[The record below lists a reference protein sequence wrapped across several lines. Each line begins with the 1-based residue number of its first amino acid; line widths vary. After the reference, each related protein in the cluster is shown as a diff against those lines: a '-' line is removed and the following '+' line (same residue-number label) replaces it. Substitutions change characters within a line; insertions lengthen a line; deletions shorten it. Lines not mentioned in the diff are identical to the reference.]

1 MEQITFH
8 HDTVLS
14 DVHMLLPN
22 GHRLMTRLNCVGQPV
37 FTSKFKIL
45 SDGEKHDNGKNL
57 KKADKYNDPR
67 KESERDTKAKQGEDG
82 EEGNLEQFMDE
93 DGDLDI
99 HYRPWKNPT
108 EGSGRDLVCPVILK
122 QSNPVLEQEEETM
135 ADEVDTCLRDI
146 IRIGRKSCTIL
157 QSFPA
162 PLVTGRLGVFQA
174 ER

>member
-1 MEQITFH
+1 MYSRRSLYHTRTKDLKDFIR
-8 HDTVLS
+8 V
-14 DVHMLLPN
+14 
-22 GHRLMTRLNCVGQPV
+22 HRLPKALEQRMLECFQTTWSVNNGIDV
-37 FTSKFKIL
+37 SEIL

-146 IRIGRKSCTIL
+146 IRIGKNLDFIIL
-157 QSFPA
+157 
-162 PLVTGRLGVFQA
+162 
-174 ER
+174 

>member
-1 MEQITFH
+1 MRESSVFWKNNHIFIH
-8 HDTVLS
+8 S
-14 DVHMLLPN
+14 
-22 GHRLMTRLNCVGQPV
+22 V

-99 HYRPWKNPT
+99 HYRYGK
-108 EGSGRDLVCPVILK
+108 SLK
-122 QSNPVLEQEEETM
+122 
-135 ADEVDTCLRDI
+135 
-146 IRIGRKSCTIL
+146 K
-157 QSFPA
+157 
-162 PLVTGRLGVFQA
+162 
-174 ER
+174 